1 LSAKSSSTLAN
12 PVTVF
17 PLDEVFAVGESC
29 EIEDGR
35 ADDCVEVADFDLAG
49 ALSLHQKPTGQ
60 PAVTDTAGLEITRA
74 TRLRALG
81 FETSGSC
88 RLTNSLPWRWMPG
101 RGGSPRIDRVQ
112 D

>member
-1 LSAKSSSTLAN
+1 MFHTAFSAKSSSTLAN

-35 ADDCVEVADFDLAG
+35 ADDCVEVTDFDLAG
-49 ALSLHQKPTGQ
+49 AL
-60 PAVTDTAGLEITRA
+60 
-74 TRLRALG
+74 G
-81 FETSGSC
+81 FEKFGSC
-88 RLTNSLPWRWMPG
+88 RLTNTLPWRWMPG